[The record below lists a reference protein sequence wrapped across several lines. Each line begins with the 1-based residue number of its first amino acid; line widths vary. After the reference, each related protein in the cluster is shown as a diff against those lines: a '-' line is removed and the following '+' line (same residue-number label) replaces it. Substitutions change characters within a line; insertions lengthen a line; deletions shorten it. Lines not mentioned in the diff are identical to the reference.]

1 MILCSHTDTTGQNF
15 TKGLNLHFKHPNTD
29 FFHLSGTNLICKLN
43 LQAGEKKQTKN
54 ARMGQGCISMVY
66 F

>member
-15 TKGLNLHFKHPNTD
+15 TKGLNLH
-29 FFHLSGTNLICKLN
+29 TNLIWKLN